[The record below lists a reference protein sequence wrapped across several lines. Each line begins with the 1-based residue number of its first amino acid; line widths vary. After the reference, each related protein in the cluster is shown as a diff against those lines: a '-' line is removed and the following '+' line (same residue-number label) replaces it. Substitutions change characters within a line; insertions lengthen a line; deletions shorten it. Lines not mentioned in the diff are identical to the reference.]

1 MEPGRIRTGCSL
13 ADPIHDQAE
22 GLRRLLVQNYLRIVT
37 LTSGSTG
44 AGKTTAVIN
53 LAAALARN
61 GKSVL
66 VIDENTGANNI
77 CGLLGL
83 NAHRDLLDVIR
94 RDKTVQEVVISS
106 VHGFSILPAG
116 HGMRALEKLN
126 AGDRAHLIGS
136 FAHLTPPFDV
146 VLIDAAPGRA
156 SRSLSLA
163 LSSHEI
169 VVVAS
174 PEAASITAAYA
185 LIKHINGNYQNKRRY
200 HILINKAVTEIE
212 ANTIFSNM
220 ESAARRYL
228 GISLEFLGYI
238 PYEHKLCPSNP
249 LPKSLSAAS
258 FGEAF
263 QHAAESL
270 IHWPFE
276 EDEGR
281 GLERFMQCLLQS
293 SPVSQGARMNGVT
306 AES

>member
-1 MEPGRIRTGCSL
+1 L
-13 ADPIHDQAE
+13 AEPIHDQAE
-22 GLRRLLVQNYLRIVT
+22 GLRRLLVQNFLRIVT
-37 LTSGSTG
+37 LTSGGTG

-66 VIDENTGANNI
+66 VIDENTGAGNV

-94 RDKTVQEVVISS
+94 RDKRVQEVVVSS

-116 HGMRALEKLN
+116 RGMRALEKLN

-136 FAHLTPPFDV
+136 FAHITPPFDV
-146 VLIDAAPGRA
+146 VLIDAAPGRT

-185 LIKHINGNYQNKRRY
+185 LIKHIGGNHQNKRRY

-228 GISLEFLGYI
+228 EISLQFLGYI
-238 PYEHKLCPSNP
+238 PYEHKLCPGNP

-258 FGEAF
+258 FGTAF

-281 GLERFMQCLLQS
+281 GLERFMQCLLQG
-293 SPVSQGARMNGVT
+293 SPGSQGTRMNAVT

>member
-1 MEPGRIRTGCSL
+1 L
-13 ADPIHDQAE
+13 AEPIHDQAE
-22 GLRRLLVQNYLRIVT
+22 GLRRLLVQNFLRIVT
-37 LTSGSTG
+37 LTSGGTS

-53 LAAALARN
+53 LAAALTRN

-66 VIDENTGANNI
+66 VIDENPGAGNV

-94 RDKTVQEVVISS
+94 RDKTVQEVVVSS

-116 HGMRALEKLN
+116 RGMRVLEKLN
-126 AGDRAHLIGS
+126 AGDHAHLIGS
-136 FAHLTPPFDV
+136 FAHITPPFDV

-156 SRSLSLA
+156 SHSLSLA

-185 LIKHINGNYQNKRRY
+185 LIKHIGGNCQNKRRY
-200 HILINKAVTEIE
+200 HILINKAVTETE

-228 GISLEFLGYI
+228 GISLQFLGYI
-238 PYEHKLCPSNP
+238 PYEHKLCPGNP

-258 FGEAF
+258 FGAAF

-270 IHWPFE
+270 IQWPFE

-281 GLERFMQCLLQS
+281 GLERFMQCLLQG
-293 SPVSQGARMNGVT
+293 SPGSQGTRMNVVA